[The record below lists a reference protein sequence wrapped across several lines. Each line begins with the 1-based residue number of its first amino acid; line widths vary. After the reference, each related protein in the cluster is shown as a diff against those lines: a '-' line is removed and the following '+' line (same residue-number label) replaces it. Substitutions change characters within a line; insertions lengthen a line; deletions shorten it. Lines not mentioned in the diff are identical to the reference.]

1 MNSPNNSH
9 KQIQKNIDLKANY
22 SHISILALCVL
33 LLVLSGCSIQ
43 KRVKKADKK
52 FEIGEYYD
60 AAQIYKQCYSRLNSK
75 KQRELKAHVSFR
87 QGECMRILND
97 PKAVSAYNNAI
108 KLKYQDSTVYLR
120 YAESLMYQGKYKEAG
135 KAFRTY
141 LEWQPDHYRAQAGV
155 YACQQI
161 AEWKKTPTRYKVQV
175 AKDFQAK
182 RASTFAP
189 AFVGDNTDAL
199 LFTSNRQERT
209 KAKEKKIQRPSPVT
223 GQQLFRIYSA
233 RKNAAGKWEDIE
245 LAEGLYNSDSSSE
258 QAENDSTSSRKAA
271 PAEMGVCCLS
281 KDGKTMYLTY
291 SRPVNGQDL
300 GARIYTSTRASGQWS
315 EPQELVLFKDS
326 SITVGHPALNATG
339 DTLYFVSD
347 APGGYGGKDIWFA
360 EYDGA
365 EWSAPVNMGKQ
376 INTSGEELYPTIR
389 NNGVLYFAS
398 TGHPG
403 YGGLDIFKAERD
415 TTAIDSITGMGWAVY
430 NMGAPFN
437 SNGDDFGITFAG
449 ETESGFFSSNRGD
462 RKGFDKL
469 YSFILPEMEF
479 IVQGTVVDNNGEP
492 IADASIRLVGNNG
505 TNAKLQV
512 RRDGT
517 YKIKLQKDTKYVMLG
532 TARGYLNQKQ
542 ELNTLGLKDSKTYTQ
557 DFTLSPISKPV
568 TMDNIFYEFGKWDL
582 TPASETGLA
591 ALVKLLSDNPNIT
604 IELSAHT
611 DYIGNDAANKELSA
625 KRAQSVVN
633 YLISHGI
640 ERERL
645 TPVGYG
651 EEKPVVADGAL
662 HDKYKFIPADQELT
676 EEFISSL
683 SSEQQEICNQINRR
697 TEFKVLRTT
706 YKLY

>member
-1 MNSPNNSH
+1 
-9 KQIQKNIDLKANY
+9 
-22 SHISILALCVL
+22 
-33 LLVLSGCSIQ
+33 
-43 KRVKKADKK
+43 
-52 FEIGEYYD
+52 
-60 AAQIYKQCYSRLNSK
+60 
-75 KQRELKAHVSFR
+75 
-87 QGECMRILND
+87 
-97 PKAVSAYNNAI
+97 
-108 KLKYQDSTVYLR
+108 
-120 YAESLMYQGKYKEAG
+120 
-135 KAFRTY
+135 
-141 LEWQPDHYRAQAGV
+141 
-155 YACQQI
+155 
-161 AEWKKTPTRYKVQV
+161 
-175 AKDFQAK
+175 
-182 RASTFAP
+182 
-189 AFVGDNTDAL
+189 
-199 LFTSNRQERT
+199 
-209 KAKEKKIQRPSPVT
+209 
-223 GQQLFRIYSA
+223 
-233 RKNAAGKWEDIE
+233 
-245 LAEGLYNSDSSSE
+245 
-258 QAENDSTSSRKAA
+258 
-271 PAEMGVCCLS
+271 
-281 KDGKTMYLTY
+281 
-291 SRPVNGQDL
+291 VNGQDL
-300 GARIYTSTRASGQWS
+300 GARIYTSTRASGEWS

-360 EYDGA
+360 EYDGT
-365 EWSAPVNMGKQ
+365 EWSMPINLGKQ

-389 NNGVLYFAS
+389 NNGTLYFAS

-415 TTAIDSITGMGWAVY
+415 TTAVDSISGMGWAVY

-437 SNGDDFGITFAG
+437 TNGDDFGITFAG
-449 ETESGFFSSNRGD
+449 NEEQGFFSSNRGQ
-462 RKGFDKL
+462 RKGLDQL

-479 IVQGTVVDNNGEP
+479 IVEGTVADNNGEP

-505 TNAKLQV
+505 TNTKLQV

-591 ALVKLLSDNPNIT
+591 SLVKLLSDNPNIT

-651 EEKPVVADGAL
+651 EEKPVVADAAL
-662 HDKYKFIPADQELT
+662 HQKYKFIPVDQELT

-683 SSEQQEICNQINRR
+683 NSDQQDICNQINRR